1 MLNVPPGAV
10 VSFKVA
16 VKDGNA
22 NSAGAAIVQE
32 LNIINSN
39 GQSLPRND
47 PLKNNLGGKLGQG
60 LINCTLI
67 LPPVL
72 LLTQPLE
79 LREAS
84 IDLGTHCW
92 SRSRLVADL
101 PVIDQGIGHRC

>member
-47 PLKNNLGGKLGQG
+47 PLKNNLGGKLW
-60 LINCTLI
+60 INFDVWI
-67 LPPVL
+67 
-72 LLTQPLE
+72 Q
-79 LREAS
+79 
-84 IDLGTHCW
+84 HCI
-92 SRSRLVADL
+92 VKYDK
-101 PVIDQGIGHRC
+101 D